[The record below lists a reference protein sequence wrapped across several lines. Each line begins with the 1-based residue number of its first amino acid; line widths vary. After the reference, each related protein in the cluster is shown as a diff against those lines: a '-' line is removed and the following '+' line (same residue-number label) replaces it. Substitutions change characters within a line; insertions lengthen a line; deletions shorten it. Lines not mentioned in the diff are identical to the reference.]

1 MLTDAWEIWRASPLG
16 ALPEQ
21 DLRRLVDT
29 ATIATYRPSEALVR
43 EGDPEDHLLLVLQ
56 GTAEVS
62 VSSREGEV
70 PLAVV
75 SRGQLLGEL
84 ALITGGVRSATI
96 TALEEVVVGRLDAEG
111 IRRAMDR
118 NEALGDVLGASTERL
133 LVARFIREVSS
144 LASLD
149 DSARQRLADHVRAR
163 TYMPGEL
170 IIRRGEPGDECF
182 LLRSGL
188 AEIEVEPSSDLPRLR
203 IGPGTLFGEAAL
215 VSDVPRQATVRAVEE
230 CTVLV
235 VVRDAFVELLETDSD
250 LARRVADLVRLR
262 DRPARIEGIEEHH
275 RVSADA
281 ERFVVLKDR
290 LHGRYFQLSD
300 LGWFVWQRLDGT
312 RNVRDLAV
320 AYLNER
326 GGFAPQPIADL
337 LARLARAGFIVT
349 NSPEPEARGREGGLG
364 GFAERARAALT
375 WYHAIEGVDAALSRL
390 YDRYVRF
397 VFTRVGKI
405 VMVVIAIA
413 GLVAFLTT
421 PVASRRS
428 GAGMLL
434 VLIPVFAL
442 SLLVHEAGHAFAT
455 KAVGREVNRAGFG
468 WFWIGPMA
476 FIDTSDTWLA
486 TRRQRLAVALAGPYA
501 TVVFA
506 GLLGLVARAFD
517 PPLSA
522 ALWIAALTSYVSVFQ
537 NLNPL
542 IELDGYYTLVHLLD
556 RPNLRMKALGW
567 LATSGWD
574 AVKHPSHVRGHGFDA
589 MYAVA
594 SVLYIIG
601 AATLLVVVYRSVV
614 QGWVAQFVSES
625 VAAVVGWVLAAVYV
639 LVTVAAVVADL
650 RRARIGTHLQT

>member
-1 MLTDAWEIWRASPLG
+1 VVAEAWDIWRDSPLG
-16 ALPEQ
+16 ALAEQ
-21 DLRRLVDT
+21 DLRRLVN
-29 ATIATYRPSEALVR
+29 AASLETYQPSETLVR
-43 EGDPEDHLLLVLQ
+43 EGDPEDHLLLILR

-62 VSSREGEV
+62 VSSGEDAV
-70 PLAVV
+70 PLAFVGP
-75 SRGQLLGEL
+75 GQLLGEL

-96 TALEEVVVGRLDAEG
+96 TALEEVAAARLDSGDVGRVMRE
-111 IRRAMDR
+111 
-118 NEALGDVLGASTERL
+118 NEALGNALRASAERL

-149 DSARQRLADHVRAR
+149 DGARQRLADRVHSR
-163 TYMPGEL
+163 TYAPAET
-170 IIRRGEPGDECF
+170 IIRRGQPGDECF
-182 LLRSGL
+182 LLRSGF
-188 AEIEVEPSSDLPRLR
+188 AEIEVDPSSDLPLLK

-215 VSDVPRQATVRAVEE
+215 VSNLPRQVTVRAVEP
-230 CTVLV
+230 CTALV
-235 VVRDAFVELLETDSD
+235 IDRDDFVGLLETDSD
-250 LARRVADLVRLR
+250 LARRVKDLVRLR
-262 DRPARIEGIEEHH
+262 DRPARVEGIEKHH
-275 RVSADA
+275 RVSADG

-290 LHGRYFQLSD
+290 LRGRYFQLSD

-326 GGFAPQPIADL
+326 GGFVPQPIADL
-337 LARLARAGFIVT
+337 LARLARGGFIVT
-349 NSPEPEARGREGGLG
+349 NSVEPEGRSRDGGLG
-364 GFAERARAALT
+364 GFAERARGALT
-375 WYHAIEGVDAALSRL
+375 WYHPISGIDSALTRL
-390 YDRYVRF
+390 YNRYVRF
-397 VFTRVGKI
+397 VFTRIGQI
-405 VMVVIAIA
+405 LLAAIA
-413 GLVAFLTT
+413 VVGLVAFLTM
-421 PVASRRS
+421 PVDSRRS
-428 GAGMLL
+428 GAGLLL

-455 KAVGREVNRAGFG
+455 KAFGREVNRAGFG

-522 ALWIAALTSYVSVFQ
+522 ALWFAALVSYVSVFQ

-567 LATSGWD
+567 LATSGWG
-574 AVKHPSHVRGHGFDA
+574 ALRHPSRLRGHGFDA
-589 MYAVA
+589 LYAVA

-601 AATLLVVVYRSVV
+601 AATLLVFLYRSVV
-614 QGWVAQFVSES
+614 QRWVEQVVPSS
-625 VAAVVGWVLAAVYV
+625 VAPVIGWGLAGLYV
-639 LVTVAAVVADL
+639 IVTVAAVGADL
-650 RRARIGTHLQT
+650 RRARRSSHAAP

>member
-1 MLTDAWEIWRASPLG
+1 MLTDTWEIWRGSPLG
-16 ALPEQ
+16 ALPERE
-21 DLRRLVDT
+21 LHRLVSQ
-29 ATIATYRPSEALVR
+29 ATIETYRSSEALVR
-43 EGDPEDHLLLVLQ
+43 EGDPEDHLVLILR
-56 GTAEVS
+56 GTAEIS
-62 VSSREGEV
+62 VSSRDGDV

-75 SRGQLLGEL
+75 GPGQLLGEL

-96 TALEEVVVGRLDAEG
+96 TALEEVVAGRLDAAP
-111 IRRAMDR
+111 IRTTMGQ
-118 NEALGDVLGASTERL
+118 NEALADLLRASTERL
-133 LVARFIREVSS
+133 LVARFIRDVSS

-149 DSARQRLADHVRAR
+149 DGARQRLAARVSTR
-163 TYMPGEL
+163 TYTPGDT

-188 AEIEVEPSSDLPRLR
+188 AEIEVESPSDLPLLR

-215 VSDVPRQATVRAVEE
+215 VSDIPRQATVRAVEP

-235 VVRDAFVELLETDSD
+235 VGRDDFVELLETDPD
-250 LARRVADLVRLR
+250 MARRVADLVRLR
-262 DRPARIEGIEEHH
+262 DRPARVEGIEEHH

-290 LHGRYFQLSD
+290 VHGRYFQLSE

-320 AYLNER
+320 AYLNEH

-337 LARLARAGFIVT
+337 LARLASAGFVVT
-349 NSPEPEARGREGGLG
+349 NSLESETPDRDGGLG
-364 GFAERARAALT
+364 GLAERARAVLT
-375 WYHAIEGVDAALSRL
+375 WYHAIDGIDAALGRM

-397 VFTRVGKI
+397 AFTRVGKI
-405 VMVVIAIA
+405 VMAVIAFA

-421 PVASRRS
+421 PGVSRHS

-442 SLLVHEAGHAFAT
+442 SLFVHEAGHAFAT

-506 GLLGLVARAFD
+506 GLLGIVARAFD

-522 ALWIAALTSYVSVFQ
+522 ALWIAALASYVSVFQ

-567 LATSGWD
+567 FATSAWD
-574 AVKHPSHVRGHGFDA
+574 AVKHPSHIRGHGFDS

-594 SVLYIIG
+594 SVVYIIG
-601 AATLLVVVYRSVV
+601 AATLLVVVYHSVV
-614 QGWVAQFVSES
+614 QGWIAEFVPDS
-625 VAAVVGWVLAAVYV
+625 VAAVAGWVLAGIYV
-639 LVTVAAVVADL
+639 IVTVAAVVADL
-650 RRARIGTHLQT
+650 RRARRGTRSPA